1 MARDSITVFQET
13 GSEPPNWRWGTDF
26 GLTVRLDPEHFF
38 TEREAEG
45 DAFMKHPHSAI
56 HVEHERLGH
65 AT

>member
-45 DAFMKHPHSAI
+45 AA
-56 HVEHERLGH
+56 
-65 AT
+65 A